1 MGDVDKKHYTGH
13 RARLRKR
20 FLNDPHNVYAY
31 EMMELLLGY
40 VIRRGDTKPLAKEL
54 VERFGGIAGLLD
66 AHPAERNAVPGLGPS
81 TEAFLTLL
89 REIIARYFEEAVK
102 KKTAVTLNDIGQLGR
117 CRLAGCPHEEV
128 WAALLD
134 NGNRLLTFERIH
146 TGSVDQVLISPREA
160 VELTLKYKASALV
173 LLHNHPGGS
182 SRPSTLD
189 TETTNRLRQAM
200 KAVGLRLLD
209 HLILADGQCYS
220 LTTDNLLA

>member
-20 FLNDPHNVYAY
+20 FLNNPRNAYSY

-66 AHPAERNAVPGLGPS
+66 AHPAERKAVPGLGPS

-102 KKTAVTLNDIGQLGR
+102 KKTAVTLTDIGQLGR

-146 TGSVDQVLISPREA
+146 TGSIDQVLISPREA
-160 VELTLKYKASALV
+160 VELALKYKAGALV

-182 SRPSTLD
+182 SRPSALD

>member
-1 MGDVDKKHYTGH
+1 MGAVDNKHYTGH

-20 FLNDPHNVYAY
+20 FLAEPRNAY
-31 EMMELLLGY
+31 SYEVMELLLGY

-54 VERFGGIAGLLD
+54 VACFGGIAGLLD
-66 AHPAERNAVPGLGPS
+66 AHPAERSAMPGLGPS
-81 TEAFLTLL
+81 TEALL
-89 REIIARYFEEAVK
+89 ALVREIIARYFEETVK
-102 KKTAVTLNDIGQLGR
+102 KKTAVTLSDIGQLGR

-128 WAALLD
+128 WAAVLD

-146 TGSVDQVLISPREA
+146 AGSVDQVLISPREA

-220 LTTDNLLA
+220 LTSDNLLV

>member
-1 MGDVDKKHYTGH
+1 MGAADNKHYTGH
-13 RARLRKR
+13 RSRLRKR
-20 FLNDPHNVYAY
+20 FLSDPHNAYAY
-31 EMMELLLGY
+31 EVMELALGY
-40 VIRRGDTKPLAKEL
+40 VHLRGDTKPLAKEL

-66 AHPAERNAVPGLGPS
+66 AHPTERDDVPGLGPS
-81 TEAFLTLL
+81 TEAFLVLI

-102 KKTAVTLNDIGQLGR
+102 KKTAATLSDIGQLGR

-160 VELTLKYKASALV
+160 VELTLKRKASSLV

-220 LTTDNLLA
+220 LTTDNLLV

>member
-1 MGDVDKKHYTGH
+1 MGVEDKKHYTGH
-13 RARLRKR
+13 RARLRQR
-20 FLNDPHNVYAY
+20 FLAEPRNAY
-31 EMMELLLGY
+31 PYEVMELLLGY

-54 VERFGGIAGLLD
+54 VERFGGVAGLLD
-66 AHPAERNAVPGLGPS
+66 AHPAERSAVPGLGPS
-81 TEAFLTLL
+81 TEAFLTLV

-102 KKTAVTLNDIGQLGR
+102 KKATVTLNDIGQLGR

-128 WAALLD
+128 WAAVLD

-173 LLHNHPGGS
+173 LVHNHPGGS

>member
-1 MGDVDKKHYTGH
+1 MGDMDKKYHTGH

-20 FLNDPHNVYAY
+20 VLTDPHNAYGY

-40 VIRRGDTKPLAKEL
+40 VIRRADTKPLAKEL
-54 VERFGGIAGLLD
+54 VDRFGGIAGLLD
-66 AHPAERNAVPGLGPS
+66 AHPTERKTIPGLGPA
-81 TEAFLTLL
+81 TETYLVFL
-89 REIIARYFEEAVK
+89 REIIARYFEETVR
-102 KKTAVTLNDIGQLGR
+102 KKTAVTLSDIAQLGR

-146 TGSVDQVLISPREA
+146 TGSVDHVLISPREA

-189 TETTNRLRQAM
+189 TETTNHLRQAM
-200 KAVGLRLLD
+200 NVVGLRLLD